1 MKRCLNCMEEFED
14 HLRICPA
21 CGGGKGR
28 EYPFALKAGS
38 ILQGRYIVGNCQRA
52 RACDIRYIGWDALF
66 ERKVFI
72 EEFYPAR
79 LADRDENGRVW
90 PASGQ
95 EEAYRENLGRFVHF
109 RKELIRLYKET
120 DIEEVYS
127 CFEEN
132 GTAYAAF
139 RYTEDR
145 TLEDLVSGNVLL
157 KDSDAM
163 AFLYMAL
170 EAVKKIH
177 GLGLT
182 HGAVNLE
189 NLQVTA
195 EGKLVLT
202 GFGEPC
208 HWCGDPE
215 QIDYGNPGEE
225 TDLFG
230 LALVFG
236 KMLLG
241 KSGAGPAEIVKY
253 LDSGDHHLPVRTVQ
267 ALKHSLTRDPK
278 KRLTSLDS
286 FYDRLFGDSMTMK
299 LAEGEGRSRGSS
311 GRGKRRL
318 VICAAAVILFLGA
331 FLAAN
336 RPGREQTGLI
346 ELPGDTET
354 RGEFAAAAGAMAGQ
368 FRVGRGAS
376 SVRLGKAGL
385 ELLKGG
391 TGNSQE
397 GGFGGLNALLKEKTE
412 EDGEA
417 EEEKETSSKST
428 SKMSDK
434 SSAKAPAKVPETKA
448 PAKAPETKA
457 PAKPATQPATQAPT
471 RAPETTAPER
481 HSPSETKKDA
491 LVVPKGPQG

>member
-21 CGGGKGR
+21 CGGGKAR

-145 TLEDLVSGNVLL
+145 TLEDLINGNVLL

-170 EAVKKIH
+170 EAVEKIH

-189 NLQVTA
+189 NLQMTA

-215 QIDYGNPGEE
+215 QIDYGNPGEG

-391 TGNSQE
+391 TGNSQG
-397 GGFGGLNALLKEKTE
+397 GGFGGLNDLLKEKTE
-412 EDGEA
+412 EYGEA
-417 EEEKETSSKST
+417 EEEKEASSKST
-428 SKMSDK
+428 SKVSDK
-434 SSAKAPAKVPETKA
+434 SSEKKPTAEVTETKA
-448 PAKAPETKA
+448 PVK
-457 PAKPATQPATQAPT
+457 PATQAPT
-471 RAPETTAPER
+471 RAPETTAPETTAPER

-491 LVVPKGPQG
+491 LVVPNGPQG